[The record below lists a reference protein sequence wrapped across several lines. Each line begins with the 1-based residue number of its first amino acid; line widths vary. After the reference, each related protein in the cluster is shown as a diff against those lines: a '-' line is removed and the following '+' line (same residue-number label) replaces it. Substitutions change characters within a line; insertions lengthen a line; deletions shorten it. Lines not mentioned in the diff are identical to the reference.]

1 MASVSSRPCR
11 SIRGVNYA
19 LYNSM
24 GRKGSSAGSQTSVM
38 AESEY
43 EDGQIRD
50 SPLQIMV
57 DDTNFLSGSHPTE
70 GGGLH
75 ADDED
80 RLLDDTLTHY
90 SGDGEHAEHA
100 EHGTQPAMLGAE
112 ESLLSVADHELVQ
125 DHVWQQQQEI
135 LRKNS
140 QKREQM
146 RIQLARRKE
155 LNEAMLREE
164 EECRM
169 IQRME
174 KDCAHLE
181 KHRLV
186 NVPKFYAQVPAK
198 QKSQKSE

>member
-11 SIRGVNYA
+11 SIRGVNY
-19 LYNSM
+19 
-24 GRKGSSAGSQTSVM
+24 GSQTSVM

-57 DDTNFLSGSHPTE
+57 NDTDFLSGSHPTE

-80 RLLDDTLTHY
+80 RLLDNTLTHG
-90 SGDGEHAEHA
+90 SGDGEHA
-100 EHGTQPAMLGAE
+100 EHGTQPAMFGAE

-146 RIQLARRKE
+146 RIQLA
-155 LNEAMLREE
+155 
-164 EECRM
+164 
-169 IQRME
+169 
-174 KDCAHLE
+174 
-181 KHRLV
+181 
-186 NVPKFYAQVPAK
+186 
-198 QKSQKSE
+198 